1 MTIEDIADTNN
12 FNGSKNQPAP
22 VQIKVLGVGGGGC
35 NAVNYM
41 YSQGYKDITFA
52 IANTDR
58 QALQGSNVPTQ
69 VLLGPKTCGGN
80 GAGAIAEKARAA
92 AEESAAAIEA
102 LFNDSTKVV
111 FIAAGM
117 GGGTG
122 TGASPVVAR
131 IAKARGILTVC
142 IVTIPFLFEGFEKI
156 KSALAGAEEMS
167 KYVDVMLVVNNERL
181 IDIYPDLDFMNAFH
195 KADETLCNAAKSIS
209 DLINMQGYINCDL
222 QDVCTTL
229 RNGGTA
235 IISTGYGT
243 GENRITEAINNSL
256 NSPLLKNKN
265 IFTAKR
271 ILICI
276 HFNKDSKRPFK
287 TQEVNQL
294 TQFMSNFTQNKTYIW
309 GVYQDDT
316 LNEEIKVSV
325 LAAGFDTDSN
335 GDYEQDDAAKTEET
349 DAEQEAQKN
358 DGYEQKI
365 IETYGKDATQRF
377 KAERQRFFILA
388 PQQIDDESILELL
401 EQYPAYN
408 RDKTI
413 VDRFKAM
420 AKELVADDSE
430 AEDGEL
436 KAGKE
441 INF

>member
-1 MTIEDIADTNN
+1 MTIEDIGNTNVFSSN
-12 FNGSKNQPAP
+12 KNQPAP

-80 GAGAIAEKARAA
+80 GAGAIADKAREA
-92 AEESAAAIEA
+92 AEESAEAIDA

-111 FIAAGM
+111 FITAGM

-131 IAKARGILTVC
+131 IARARGILTVG

-181 IDIYPDLDFMNAFH
+181 IEIYPDLDFMNAFH

-235 IISTGYGT
+235 IISTGFGV

-256 NSPLLKNKN
+256 NSPLLKNKS

-276 HFNKDSKRPFK
+276 HFNKNSKRPFK
-287 TQEVNQL
+287 MQEVNQL

-325 LAAGFDTDSN
+325 LAAGFASN
-335 GDYEQDDAAKTEET
+335 QNGEYESSEENT
-349 DAEQEAQKN
+349 ADNKEAEQESQQN
-358 DGYEQKI
+358 EGLEQKI

-377 KAERQRFFILA
+377 KAERQRFFILT

-413 VDRFKAM
+413 VDKFKAM
-420 AKELVADDSE
+420 AKEQVADGSDV
-430 AEDGEL
+430 EDGEL
-436 KAGKE
+436 KAGQE
-441 INF
+441 ISF